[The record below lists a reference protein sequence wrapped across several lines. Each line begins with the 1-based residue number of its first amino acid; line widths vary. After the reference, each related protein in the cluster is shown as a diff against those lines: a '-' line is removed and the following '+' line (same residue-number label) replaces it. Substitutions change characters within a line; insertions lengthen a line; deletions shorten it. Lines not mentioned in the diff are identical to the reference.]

1 MERKTFTV
9 DIDVITQMRSLEEYR
24 KYSTEELI
32 RLIRI
37 GMELQEED
45 ERLLKEQHLERPY
58 YHLPLRQ
65 SEAYRAAGHYR
76 RIKETK
82 L

>member
-9 DIDVITQMRSLEEYR
+9 DIDVITQMHSLEAYR

-37 GMELQEED
+37 GIEFLEED
-45 ERLLKEQHLERPY
+45 EGLLKEQHLKRPY
-58 YHLPLRQ
+58 YHLSLRQ
-65 SEAYRAAGHYR
+65 SEAYRAAIQYR
-76 RIKETK
+76 SLKEAK
-82 L
+82 P